1 MELTLRDIPHFPPPW
16 AFACTAQTDER
27 RGRIAAR
34 RSFVA
39 LKLCFMRAAA
49 ELRGVSGEHLQT
61 LVRQASEPIELWL
74 IRGSLLAA
82 LERAGE
88 SGLMHSDR
96 LKEALHAALQE
107 AYPERPSL

>member
-16 AFACTAQTDER
+16 AFACTAQSDER

-49 ELRGVSGEHLQT
+49 ELRGVHGEHLQT
-61 LVRQASEPIELWL
+61 LIRQASEPIELWL
-74 IRGSLLAA
+74 IRGSLQSALA
-82 LERAGE
+82 RAGE
-88 SGLMHSDR
+88 AGLMHSER
-96 LKEALHAALQE
+96 LQE
-107 AYPERPSL
+107 ALNEAFQEPAPVRNKP

>member
-16 AFACTAQTDER
+16 AFACTAQSDER

-49 ELRGVSGEHLQT
+49 ELRGVHGEHLQT
-61 LVRQASEPIELWL
+61 LIRQASEPIELWL

-82 LERAGE
+82 LSRMGE
-88 SGLMHSDR
+88 TGLMHSAR
-96 LKEALHAALQE
+96 VQLALQE
-107 AYPERPSL
+107 AYPEHGAG